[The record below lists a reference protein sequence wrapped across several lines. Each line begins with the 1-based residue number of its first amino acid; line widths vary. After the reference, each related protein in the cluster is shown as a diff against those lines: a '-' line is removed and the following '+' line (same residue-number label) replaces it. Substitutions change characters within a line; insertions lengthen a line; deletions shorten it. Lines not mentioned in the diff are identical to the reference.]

1 MGNKIEIGKLYINIL
16 DQKRPPDIYCVTGFR
31 QEEQGKFVEF
41 VWMNNRAD
49 AEQKHGDP
57 KYVEETA
64 IELGEWIKLIEEE
77 LDGQERKNQDRQDI
91 QKKPQSTKYIS
102 RICPDNRRLLS
113 RR

>member
-31 QEEQGKFVEF
+31 QEEKGKFIEF

-49 AEQKHGDP
+49 AEQKYGDP

-64 IELGEWIKLIEEE
+64 IELGEWIKLVEE
-77 LDGQERKNQDRQDI
+77 G
-91 QKKPQSTKYIS
+91 
-102 RICPDNRRLLS
+102 
-113 RR
+113 